1 MNSDSQYPLAKYFQ
15 EVSEKIKTYG
25 RDKNLT
31 NDDLLSLY
39 GLFKQANVGD
49 NKESQP
55 YRIQFEARAKWDAW
69 DKQRGKSQDQ
79 AKHEYVQYALKFFPE
94 EEKKKYQ

>member
-1 MNSDSQYPLAKYFQ
+1 MNSDSQYPLAKYF
-15 EVSEKIKTYG
+15 EDVSEKIKIYG
-25 RDKNLT
+25 KDKNLT

-39 GLFKQANVGD
+39 SLFKQAKFGD

-69 DKQRGKSQDQ
+69 DQQRGKSQVQ
-79 AKHEYVQYALKFFPE
+79 AQHEYVQFALKFFPDG
-94 EEKKKYQ
+94 EKSNYQ